1 MENFENAI
9 AKYLEAIVA
18 DFVADHK
25 EFSSWGRNLTA
36 TRTES
41 EIRSPM
47 IEKFEKGI
55 HVVYGKKYA
64 KVVISIGDHQQS
76 VHSFVM
82 LGDDSKFKSGYI
94 LMAASWASPA
104 KNKAR
109 GNIFGEYTT
118 KWTGAEYLN

>member
-18 DFVADHK
+18 DYK
-25 EFSSWGRNLTA
+25 EFSLLR
-36 TRTES
+36 ES
-41 EIRSPM
+41 LRANRAEAEIRSQM

-55 HVVYGKKYA
+55 NVVYGNKYA
-64 KVVISIGDHQQS
+64 KVTTAIGDGQAT
-76 VHSFVM
+76 VHSFVV
-82 LGDDSKFKSGYI
+82 LKENAKFKSGDI

-109 GNIFGEYTT
+109 GNIFGAYKT
-118 KWTGAEYLN
+118 KWTGTEYLN

>member
-9 AKYLEAIVA
+9 AKYLGAIVA
-18 DFVADHK
+18 DYK
-25 EFSSWGRNLTA
+25 KFSSWGTNLRA

-41 EIRSPM
+41 EIRTKM
-47 IEKFEKGI
+47 IQQFEDRI

-64 KVVISIGDHQQS
+64 KVVTSIGNHQQS

-82 LGDDSKFKSGYI
+82 LEDSSKFKSGDI

>member
-18 DFVADHK
+18 DYKV
-25 EFSSWGRNLTA
+25 FSSWGRNLRA
-36 TRTES
+36 TRTET
-41 EIRSPM
+41 EIRSQM

-55 HVVYGKKYA
+55 DVAYGKKYA
-64 KVVISIGDHQQS
+64 KVTTTIGDGQAT
-76 VHSFVM
+76 VHSFVV
-82 LGDDSKFKSGYI
+82 LEDDTKFKRGDI

-109 GNIFGEYTT
+109 GNIFGEYKT
-118 KWTGAEYLN
+118 KWTGAEYLI

>member
-36 TRTES
+36 TGTES

-55 HVVYGKKYA
+55 DVAYGKKYA
-64 KVVISIGDHQQS
+64 KVTMTIGDSQKT
-76 VHSFVM
+76 VHSFVV
-82 LGDDSKFKSGYI
+82 LEDGSKFKKGDI